1 MTADERGAM
10 WDCRDRFVAEL
21 RGGNLLPER
30 TLYMQRQ
37 DGGAFAIGSLPKG
50 TRALAIDWHTDA
62 CSFTIVNKPRLLIS
76 SCEQEA
82 DGFGG
87 MFGFGEK
94 GGSGWLLHL
103 LDGDTLLWEAP
114 LLPGITAIAD
124 LLYSEDRF
132 LNGRRKKR
140 DVPLWQLRPEN
151 AQTCEQILSVWEK
164 ILNAKTAE

>member
-1 MTADERGAM
+1 MTAEERNAM

-21 RGGNLLPER
+21 RGDSLLPER
-30 TLYMQRQ
+30 TLYIQRQ
-37 DGGAFAIGSLPKG
+37 DGGACAIGSLPNG
-50 TRALAIDWHTDA
+50 TGALAIDWHTDT
-62 CSFTIVNKPRLLIS
+62 CSFAVVNQPQLLIGS
-76 SCEQEA
+76 YEQEA

-94 GGSGWLLHL
+94 GGSGWLLRL
-103 LDGDTLLWEAP
+103 LDGDALLWEAP

-124 LLYSEDRF
+124 LLYSEDRL
-132 LNGRRKKR
+132 LNGKRKKR

-164 ILNAKTAE
+164 LLNTKTAK